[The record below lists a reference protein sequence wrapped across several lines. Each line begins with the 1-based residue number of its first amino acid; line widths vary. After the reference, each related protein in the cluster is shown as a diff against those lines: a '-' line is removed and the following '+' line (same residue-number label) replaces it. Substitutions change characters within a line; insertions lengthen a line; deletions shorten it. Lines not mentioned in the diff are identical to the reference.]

1 MITVLLLILSVVTG
15 VFLGKHFGKKEK
27 LAKNLLIL
35 SAGFLITI
43 CLNEVFPQVYTAEAG
58 SSLGIFVIAGV
69 LLQMILEALTK
80 GFEHGHFHHH
90 NDHNILPVAL
100 MVGLFVHAFIEGI
113 PLANEEHELSPYLLG
128 IVFHNLPI
136 SFILG
141 AFLFNRK
148 EGKESKTTSY
158 PSILIVALF
167 ALASPMGMLLGNYF
181 NPDLQPYFLAIVGG
195 IFLHISSVIIFESNK
210 NHNIDWVKI
219 GLVILGVS
227 LALVMHLFHDHSQV
241 GHHH

>member
-1 MITVLLLILSVVTG
+1 MITVLLLILSVVSG
-15 VFLGKHFGKKEK
+15 VFLGKYFGKKEK

-43 CLNEVFPQVYTAEAG
+43 CLNEVFPQVYTAETG
-58 SSLGIFVIAGV
+58 TSLGIFVIIGV

-90 NDHNILPVAL
+90 SEHNILPAAL
-100 MVGLFVHAFIEGI
+100 MVGLFIHAFIEGI
-113 PLANEEHELSPYLLG
+113 PLANDEHELSPYLWG

-148 EGKESKTTSY
+148 NESRSAPSY
-158 PSILIVALF
+158 PSLLIVALF

-181 NPDLQPYFLAIVGG
+181 DPDLQPYFLAIVGG

-210 NHNIDWVKI
+210 NHNIDWLKI

-227 LALVMHLFHDHSQV
+227 LALVMHLFHDHGHL

>member
-1 MITVLLLILSVVTG
+1 MTVLLLIFSVIAG
-15 VFLGKHFGKKEK
+15 VLLGKYFGKKEK

-43 CLNEVFPQVYTAEAG
+43 CLNEVFPQVYTSEI
-58 SSLGIFVIAGV
+58 SHNLGIFVIAGV
-69 LLQMILEALTK
+69 LLQMVLEALTK

-90 NDHNILPVAL
+90 NEHNILPLAL
-100 MVGLFVHAFIEGI
+100 MVGLFIHAFIEGI
-113 PLANEEHELSPYLLG
+113 PLASEEHTFSPYLLG
-128 IVFHNLPI
+128 IVFHNIPI

-141 AFLFNRK
+141 AFLFNRQ
-148 EGKESKTTSY
+148 EGHKTPSY
-158 PSILIVALF
+158 PSLLIIALF

-181 NPDLQPYFLAIVGG
+181 DPNLQPYFLAIVGG

-210 NHNIDWVKI
+210 NHNIDWIKI

-227 LALVMHLFHDHSQV
+227 LALLMHLFH
-241 GHHH
+241 HHPATGAHIH

>member
-1 MITVLLLILSVVTG
+1 MTVTLLILSVLAG
-15 VFLGKHFGKKEK
+15 VFLGKYFGRKEK

-43 CLNEVFPQVYTAEAG
+43 CLNEVFPQVYTSEI
-58 SSLGIFVIAGV
+58 SHNLGVFVIIGV

-90 NDHNILPVAL
+90 NEHNILPLAL
-100 MVGLFVHAFIEGI
+100 MVGLFIHAFIEGI
-113 PLANEEHELSPYLLG
+113 PLANEDHELSPYLLG

-148 EGKESKTTSY
+148 NEPKKRPSY
-158 PSILIVALF
+158 PSLLIVALF

-181 NPDLQPYFLAIVGG
+181 NPELQPYFLAIVGG

-210 NHNIDWVKI
+210 NHNIDWTKI

-227 LALVMHLFHDHSQV
+227 SALIMHLFH
-241 GHHH
+241 HHPH

>member
-1 MITVLLLILSVVTG
+1 MIVLLLILSVITG
-15 VFLGKHFGKKEK
+15 VFLGKYFGKKEK

-43 CLNEVFPQVYTAEAG
+43 CLNEVFPQVYTSEESG
-58 SSLGIFVIAGV
+58 NLGIFVILGV

-90 NDHNILPVAL
+90 NEHNILPVAL
-100 MVGLFVHAFIEGI
+100 MAGLFIHAFIEGI
-113 PLANEEHELSPYLLG
+113 PLANEDNLASPYLLG
-128 IVFHNLPI
+128 IIFHNIPI

-148 EGKESKTTSY
+148 DSVQNKPSY
-158 PSILIVALF
+158 PSLLIVALF
-167 ALASPMGMLLGNYF
+167 ALASPLGMLLGNYF

-210 NHNIDWVKI
+210 NHNIDWLKI
-219 GLVILGVS
+219 GLVIVGVS
-227 LALVMHLFHDHSQV
+227 LALIMHLFHSHPHA
-241 GHHH
+241 GHHHH

>member
-1 MITVLLLILSVVTG
+1 MITVFLLILSVIVG

-27 LAKNLLIL
+27 LAKNLLVL

-43 CLNEVFPQVYTAEAG
+43 CLNEVFPQVYASDE
-58 SSLGIFVIAGV
+58 SSNLGIFVIAGV

-80 GFEHGHFHHH
+80 GFEHGHVHHH
-90 NDHNILPVAL
+90 SEHNILPVAL

-128 IVFHNLPI
+128 ILFHNLPI

-148 EGKESKTTSY
+148 EGSKSSSY
-158 PSILIVALF
+158 PSMLIVALF
-167 ALASPMGMLLGNYF
+167 ALASPFGMLLGNYF

-227 LALVMHLFHDHSQV
+227 LALIMHLFHHHPHAEHS
-241 GHHH
+241 H

>member
-1 MITVLLLILSVVTG
+1 MTVLLLILSVIAG
-15 VFLGKHFGKKEK
+15 AFLGKHFGKKEK

-43 CLNEVFPQVYTAEAG
+43 CLNEVFPEVYTSETG
-58 SSLGIFVIAGV
+58 SNLGIFVIGGV

-90 NDHNILPVAL
+90 SEHNILPVAL
-100 MVGLFVHAFIEGI
+100 MVGLFIHAFIEGI
-113 PLANEEHELSPYLLG
+113 PLANEEHEFSPYLLG

-148 EGKESKTTSY
+148 EGSKSNSY
-158 PSILIVALF
+158 PSLLIVALF

-210 NHNIDWVKI
+210 NHNIDWIKI
-219 GLVILGVS
+219 GLVIVGVS
-227 LALVMHLFHDHSQV
+227 LALIMHLFHSHSPM

>member
-1 MITVLLLILSVVTG
+1 MTVTLLILSVVAG
-15 VFLGKHFGKKEK
+15 VLLGKYFGKKEK

-43 CLNEVFPQVYTAEAG
+43 CLNEVFPQVYTAEDG

-100 MVGLFVHAFIEGI
+100 MVGLFIHAFIEGI

-148 EGKESKTTSY
+148 EGKSTMSY

-210 NHNIDWVKI
+210 NHNIDWTKI

-227 LALVMHLFHDHSQV
+227 LALIMHLFHDHPHV

>member
-1 MITVLLLILSVVTG
+1 MITVLLLIASVIAG

-27 LAKNLLIL
+27 LAKNLLVL

-43 CLNEVFPQVYTAEAG
+43 CLNEVFPQVYTAKSG
-58 SSLGIFVIAGV
+58 SSLGVFVIAGV
-69 LLQMILEALTK
+69 LLQMVLEALTK
-80 GFEHGHFHHH
+80 GFEHGHVHHH
-90 NDHNILPVAL
+90 SEHNILPVAL

-113 PLANEEHELSPYLLG
+113 PLANEAHEFSPYLLG

-148 EGKESKTTSY
+148 SESKSNTSY
-158 PSILIVALF
+158 PSILIVVLF

-227 LALVMHLFHDHSQV
+227 LALILHMFHNHSAV
-241 GHHH
+241 GHQH

>member
-1 MITVLLLILSVVTG
+1 MIIVLLLILSVIAG

-43 CLNEVFPQVYTAEAG
+43 CLNEVFPQVYTSEK
-58 SSLGIFVIAGV
+58 SSVIGIFVIFGV

-90 NDHNILPVAL
+90 SDHNILPVAL

-113 PLANEEHELSPYLLG
+113 PLANEKEVLSPYLLG
-128 IVFHNLPI
+128 IVFHNIPI

-148 EGKESKTTSY
+148 EGQSRSPY
-158 PSILIVALF
+158 PTYMIIALF

-181 NPDLQPYFLAIVGG
+181 NPDLQPYFLAVVGG

-210 NHNIDWVKI
+210 NHNIDWTKI
-219 GLVILGVS
+219 GLVCVGVS
-227 LALVMHLFHDHSQV
+227 LALLMHLSHS
-241 GHHH
+241 H

>member
-1 MITVLLLILSVVTG
+1 MITVILLILSVIAG
-15 VFLGKHFGKKEK
+15 VFLGKYFGKKEK

-43 CLNEVFPQVYTAEAG
+43 CLNEVFPQVYTSETSG
-58 SSLGIFVIAGV
+58 SLGIFVIAGV

-90 NDHNILPVAL
+90 SEHNILPVAL

-113 PLANEEHELSPYLLG
+113 PLANEEHEFSPYLLG

-148 EGKESKTTSY
+148 NESKAYPSY
-158 PSILIVALF
+158 PSLLIVALF

-219 GLVILGVS
+219 GLVIVGVS
-227 LALVMHLFHDHSQV
+227 LALIMHLFHEHPHV

>member
-1 MITVLLLILSVVTG
+1 MIIVFLLILSVLVG
-15 VFLGKHFGKKEK
+15 VFLGKYFGQKEK
-27 LAKNLLIL
+27 FAKNLLIL

-43 CLNEVFPQVYTAEAG
+43 CLNEVFPEVYHYHNEDG
-58 SSLGIFVIAGV
+58 INLGIFVIGGV

-90 NDHNILPVAL
+90 NENNILPMAL
-100 MVGLFVHAFIEGI
+100 MVGLFIHAFIEGI
-113 PLANEEHELSPYLLG
+113 PLANEKDAFSPYLLG

-148 EGKESKTTSY
+148 GSKASY
-158 PSILIVALF
+158 PSMLIVALF
-167 ALASPMGMLLGNYF
+167 ALASPFGMFLGNYF
-181 NPDLQPYFLAIVGG
+181 NPNWQPYFLAIVGG

-210 NHNIDWVKI
+210 NHNINWTKI
-219 GLVILGVS
+219 GLVIVGVS
-227 LALVMHLFHDHSQV
+227 LALLMHVFHSHE
-241 GHHH
+241 HLH

>member
-1 MITVLLLILSVVTG
+1 MIIVLLLILSVIAG

-43 CLNEVFPQVYTAEAG
+43 CLNEVFPQVYTSEKSA
-58 SSLGIFVIAGV
+58 SIGIFVILGV

-90 NDHNILPVAL
+90 NEHNIIPVAL

-113 PLANEEHELSPYLLG
+113 PLANEKVVLSPYLLG
-128 IVFHNLPI
+128 IVFHNIPI

-148 EGKESKTTSY
+148 EGKSTSPY
-158 PSILIVALF
+158 PTFLIIALF
-167 ALASPMGMLLGNYF
+167 ALASPLGMLLGNYF
-181 NPDLQPYFLAIVGG
+181 NPDLQPYFLAVVGG

-210 NHNIDWVKI
+210 NHNIDWTKI
-219 GLVILGVS
+219 GLVIVGVS
-227 LALVMHLFHDHSQV
+227 LALFMHLFHSHT
-241 GHHH
+241 H

>member
-1 MITVLLLILSVVTG
+1 MITVLLLIASVIAG

-27 LAKNLLIL
+27 LAKNLLVL

-69 LLQMILEALTK
+69 LLQMVLEALTK
-80 GFEHGHFHHH
+80 GFEHGHVHHH
-90 NDHNILPVAL
+90 SEHNILPVAL

-113 PLANEEHELSPYLLG
+113 PLANEAHEFSPYLLG

-148 EGKESKTTSY
+148 GESKSGPSY
-158 PSILIVALF
+158 PSLLIVVLF

-227 LALVMHLFHDHSQV
+227 LALILHLFHDHSAV
-241 GHHH
+241 GHQH

>member
-1 MITVLLLILSVVTG
+1 MITVLLLIASVIAG

-43 CLNEVFPQVYTAEAG
+43 CLNEVFPEVYTAEEG
-58 SSLGIFVIAGV
+58 SNLGIFVIGGV
-69 LLQMILEALTK
+69 LLQMVLEALTK

-90 NDHNILPVAL
+90 SEHNILPAAL
-100 MVGLFVHAFIEGI
+100 MVGLFIHAFIEGI
-113 PLANEEHELSPYLLG
+113 PLANEEHDFSPYLLG

-148 EGKESKTTSY
+148 QEAKSVPSY
-158 PSILIVALF
+158 PSMLIYLPWLHRWECFWEITSIPICSRISWRSSAVFSCIFHRSLFLKAIKTIILT
-167 ALASPMGMLLGNYF
+167 G
-181 NPDLQPYFLAIVGG
+181 
-195 IFLHISSVIIFESNK
+195 
-210 NHNIDWVKI
+210 
-219 GLVILGVS
+219 
-227 LALVMHLFHDHSQV
+227 
-241 GHHH
+241 

>member
-1 MITVLLLILSVVTG
+1 MTVLLLILSVVVG

-43 CLNEVFPQVYTAEAG
+43 CLNEVFPQVYAYEG
-58 SSLGIFVIAGV
+58 SYNLGIFVIAGV

-90 NDHNILPVAL
+90 NDHSILPVAL

-113 PLANEEHELSPYLLG
+113 PLANEEHEFSPYLLG

-141 AFLFNRK
+141 AFLFN
-148 EGKESKTTSY
+148 GKEKSRSSSF
-158 PSILIVALF
+158 PALLIIALF

-219 GLVILGVS
+219 GLVILGVA
-227 LALVMHLFHDHSQV
+227 LALVLHLFHEHPHA
-241 GHHH
+241 GHIH